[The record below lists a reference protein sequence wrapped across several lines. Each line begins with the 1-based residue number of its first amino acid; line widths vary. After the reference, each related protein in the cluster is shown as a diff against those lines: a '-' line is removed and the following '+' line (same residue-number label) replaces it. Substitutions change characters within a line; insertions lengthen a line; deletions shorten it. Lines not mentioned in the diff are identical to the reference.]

1 MSIFTGSATAMI
13 TPFKNDKLDLD
24 AFARLIDF
32 QLENS
37 TDALVICGTTGEAPT
52 LTYEEKCKAIEFA
65 IDRVGGKIPVI
76 AGTGANSTNEAI
88 HMSQTAEKLGA
99 SALLVVTP
107 FYNKATQRGLIAH
120 YTAIADSVHLPIIIY
135 NVPSRT
141 GVNVLPATIKT
152 LSRHENIIGVKEA
165 SGNISQIAELASI
178 CDCDIYSGCDDQVL
192 PILSL
197 GGKGVIST
205 ISNLIPREMHEL
217 CTSFFAGNTERARK
231 LQFRMLPIFRAAFC
245 EVNPIPIKTMMSLYG
260 MCEAEIRLPLTPPG
274 EKDYELIENTMKEYG
289 LL

>member
-1 MSIFTGSATAMI
+1 MSIFKGSATAMI
-13 TPFKNDKLDLD
+13 TPFKNDKIDFD
-24 AFARLIDF
+24 AFGRLIDY
-32 QLENS
+32 QLENC

-52 LTYEEKCKAIEFA
+52 LTFDEKCAAISFA
-65 IDRVGGKIPVI
+65 VERVQGKLPVI

-99 SALLVVTP
+99 SALLIVTP
-107 FYNKATQRGLIAH
+107 FYNKATQKGLIAH
-120 YTAIADSVHLPIIIY
+120 YTAIADSVHTPIIVY
-135 NVPSRT
+135 NVPGRT
-141 GVNVLPATIKT
+141 GVNVLPATMKA
-152 LSRHENIIGVKEA
+152 LSEHENITAIKEA
-165 SGNISQIAELASI
+165 SGNISQITELASI

-192 PILSL
+192 PILSV

-205 ISNLIPREMHEL
+205 ISNLIPKEMHEL
-217 CTSFFAGNTERARK
+217 CASYHSGNTERAMK

-260 MCEAEIRLPLTPPG
+260 MCEADMRLPLTPPG
-274 EKDYELIENTMKEYG
+274 EADLEFIKNTMKEYG